1 MNVVEIDL
9 KLIYN
14 IHSGFLR
21 CTPIYVHRHKNY
33 AHHCLSS
40 LRRCPSWMLVLAE
53 YPSLLS
59 VAMKACFDIFKNGK
73 IVDGILT
80 FDPKIYSYLFL
91 MGHFQCISTVSGK
104 HPDVST
110 STGNTKK
117 FGSPEN
123 SCQNRA
129 CTGIC
134 IEQHSIFTCTSRPW
148 TCCHGKSDKEPLLLY
163 MHVITPFE

>member
-110 STGNTKK
+110 STSTV
-117 FGSPEN
+117 
-123 SCQNRA
+123 
-129 CTGIC
+129 C
-134 IEQHSIFTCTSRPW
+134 I
-148 TCCHGKSDKEPLLLY
+148 
-163 MHVITPFE
+163 HVQ

>member
-110 STGNTKK
+110 STRTVLVCTLFRATRNLKR
-117 FGSPEN
+117 FGTLLSRME
-123 SCQNRA
+123 
-129 CTGIC
+129 
-134 IEQHSIFTCTSRPW
+134 TCRVN
-148 TCCHGKSDKEPLLLY
+148 L
-163 MHVITPFE
+163 

>member
-21 CTPIYVHRHKNY
+21 RTPIDVHRHKNY

-110 STGNTKK
+110 STVLEYV
-117 FGSPEN
+117 P
-123 SCQNRA
+123 
-129 CTGIC
+129 
-134 IEQHSIFTCTSRPW
+134 
-148 TCCHGKSDKEPLLLY
+148 
-163 MHVITPFE
+163 

>member
-40 LRRCPSWMLVLAE
+40 LCRCPSWMLVLAE

-110 STGNTKK
+110 STAQIIDQ
-117 FGSPEN
+117 GSKM
-123 SCQNRA
+123 R
-129 CTGIC
+129 C
-134 IEQHSIFTCTSRPW
+134 ILDFR
-148 TCCHGKSDKEPLLLY
+148 
-163 MHVITPFE
+163 MHI